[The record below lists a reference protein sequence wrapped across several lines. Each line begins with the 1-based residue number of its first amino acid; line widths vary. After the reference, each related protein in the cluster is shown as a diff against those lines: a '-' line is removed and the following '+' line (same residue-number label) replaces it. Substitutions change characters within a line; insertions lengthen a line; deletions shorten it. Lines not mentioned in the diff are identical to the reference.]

1 MVTDHAATPDAA
13 TPEAAAPT
21 AATPPAAARRTVGL
35 PAWLAPDRIERLA
48 AHVTAAPDAARV
60 TTNAPYTGA
69 PLADLPV
76 STPADVEDAFARAR
90 IAQKTWAATSFRR
103 RKEILLRFHDLVLAR
118 QDEVL
123 DLMQAENGKTR
134 RDAFLEVTD
143 IAITSRYYARNAAK
157 YLEPK
162 RRRGAIPVLTHT
174 TELRHP
180 KGVVAVVSPWNYP
193 LSMAAGDAIPALIA
207 GNAVVQKPDTQTAL
221 SALWALDLMK
231 EAGLPAGVWQMVIG
245 RGSSIGGALM
255 AGADF
260 MMFTGST
267 ASGRRIARDAGERL
281 IGASLELGGKNA
293 MIVLD
298 DADIDKAADGAV
310 AACFPSAGQLCVSIE
325 RLYVAE
331 SIRDRFVEA
340 FVART
345 ERLKVGAAFDYSMD
359 VGSLT
364 NPSQL
369 ETVSTHVEDA
379 VAKGATVLAGGKARP
394 DLGPL
399 FYEPTILTDVT
410 PDMTLHSHETFGP
423 VVSIYPYRDVEE
435 AIELANATPY
445 GLNGSVWS
453 GNGARGRAV
462 AARVHAGTVNVN
474 EAFAAAWGSID
485 APMGGMGD
493 SGLGRRHGADGIL
506 KYTEAQTVA
515 HQRVQGFSPPPRI
528 TPEAWAAL
536 ITGALKVMK
545 AAGVR

>member
-1 MVTDHAATPDAA
+1 
-13 TPEAAAPT
+13 
-21 AATPPAAARRTVGL
+21 
-35 PAWLAPDRIERLA
+35 
-48 AHVTAAPDAARV
+48 

-157 YLEPK
+157 YLQPK

-410 PDMTLHSHETFGP
+410 PDMTLHAHETFGP

-435 AIELANATPY
+435 AIELANSTPY

-536 ITGALKVMK
+536 LTGALKVMK

>member
-1 MVTDHAATPDAA
+1 MLTDHASRTK
-13 TPEAAAPT
+13 
-21 AATPPAAARRTVGL
+21 AARGLGL
-35 PAWLAPDRIERLA
+35 PASITPALLTKLTAR
-48 AHVTAAPDAARV
+48 VSAAPNAARV
-60 TTNAPYTGA
+60 TTNAPYTGV
-69 PLADLPV
+69 PLADFPV
-76 STPADVEDAFARAR
+76 STPEDVEAAFGRAR
-90 IAQKTWAATSFRR
+90 IAQKSWAATPIAE
-103 RKEILLRFHDLVLAR
+103 RKRILLRYHDLVLAR
-118 QDEVL
+118 QDEAL

-134 RDAFLEVTD
+134 RDAYLEVVD
-143 IAITSRYYARNAAK
+143 IGIVSRYYARNAEK
-157 YLEPK
+157 YLSPR
-162 RRRGAIPVLTHT
+162 RRRGAIPLLTHT

-180 KGVVAVVSPWNYP
+180 KGVVTVISPWNYP
-193 LSMAAGDAIPALIA
+193 LSMAASDTIAALMA

-221 SALWALDLMK
+221 TALWSMNLMY
-231 EAGLPAGVWQMVIG
+231 EAGLPADVWQMVIG

-255 AGADF
+255 DNANY

-267 ASGRRIARDAGERL
+267 ATGRQIASDAGKRL

-298 DADIDKAADGAV
+298 DADIDKAAEGAV
-310 AACFPSAGQLCVSIE
+310 NACFPSAGQLCVSIE

-331 SIRDRFVEA
+331 SIRDKFVAA

-345 ERLKVGAAFDYSMD
+345 KKLKIGAAYDYSID

-364 NPSQL
+364 TPSQL
-369 ETVSTHVEDA
+369 KTVTEHVGDA
-379 VAKGATVLAGGKARP
+379 VSKGATVLAGGKARP

-399 FYEPTILTDVT
+399 FHEPTILTDVT
-410 PDMTLHSHETFGP
+410 PDMTVYDHETFGP
-423 VVSIYPYRDVEE
+423 VVSIYSYRDVDE
-435 AIELANATPY
+435 AVARANATAY
-445 GLNGSVWS
+445 GLNASVWS

-515 HQRVQGFSPPPRI
+515 HQRVQGFYPPTSISPE
-528 TPEAWAAL
+528 TWAKL
-536 ITGALKVMK
+536 LTGALKVMK
-545 AAGVR
+545 AVGVR

>member
-1 MVTDHAATPDAA
+1 MVTDHASRTK
-13 TPEAAAPT
+13 
-21 AATPPAAARRTVGL
+21 AARGLGL
-35 PAWLAPDRIERLA
+35 PASITPALLTKLTAR
-48 AHVTAAPDAARV
+48 VSAAPNAARV
-60 TTNAPYTGA
+60 TTNAPYTGV
-69 PLADLPV
+69 PLADFPV
-76 STPADVEDAFARAR
+76 STPEDVEAAFGRAR
-90 IAQKTWAATSFRR
+90 IAQKSWAATPIAE
-103 RKEILLRFHDLVLAR
+103 RKRILLRYHDLVLAR
-118 QDEVL
+118 QDEAL

-134 RDAFLEVTD
+134 RDAYLEVVD
-143 IAITSRYYARNAAK
+143 IGIVSRYYARNAEK
-157 YLEPK
+157 YLSPR
-162 RRRGAIPVLTHT
+162 RRRGAIPLLTHT

-180 KGVVAVVSPWNYP
+180 KGVVTVISPWNYP
-193 LSMAAGDAIPALIA
+193 LSMAASDTIAALMA

-221 SALWALDLMK
+221 TALWSMNLMY
-231 EAGLPAGVWQMVIG
+231 EAGLPADVWQMVIG

-255 AGADF
+255 DNANY

-267 ASGRRIARDAGERL
+267 ATGRQIASDAGKRL

-298 DADIDKAADGAV
+298 DADIDKAAEGAV
-310 AACFPSAGQLCVSIE
+310 NACFPSAGQLCVSIE

-331 SIRDRFVEA
+331 SIRDKFVAA

-345 ERLKVGAAFDYSMD
+345 KKLKIGAAYDYSID

-364 NPSQL
+364 TPSQL
-369 ETVSTHVEDA
+369 KTVTEHVGDA
-379 VAKGATVLAGGKARP
+379 VSKGATVLAGGKARP

-399 FYEPTILTDVT
+399 FHEPTILTDVT
-410 PDMTLHSHETFGP
+410 PDMTLYDHETFGP
-423 VVSIYPYRDVEE
+423 VVSIYSYRDVDE
-435 AIELANATPY
+435 AVARANATAY
-445 GLNGSVWS
+445 GLNASVWS

-515 HQRVQGFSPPPRI
+515 HQRVQGFYPPTSISPE
-528 TPEAWAAL
+528 TWARL
-536 ITGALKVMK
+536 LTGALKVMK

>member
-1 MVTDHAATPDAA
+1 MVTDHASR
-13 TPEAAAPT
+13 PT
-21 AATPPAAARRTVGL
+21 TGRGLGL
-35 PAWLAPDRIERLA
+35 PASITPALLTQLTAQ
-48 AHVTAAPDAARV
+48 VSAAPNAARV
-60 TTNAPYTGA
+60 TTNAPYTGV
-69 PLADLPV
+69 PLADFPV
-76 STPADVEDAFARAR
+76 STPEDVEAAFGRAR
-90 IAQKTWAATSFRR
+90 IAQKSWAATPIAE
-103 RKEILLRFHDLVLAR
+103 RKRIMLRYHDLVLAR

-134 RDAFLEVTD
+134 RDAYLEVVD
-143 IAITSRYYARNAAK
+143 IGIVARYYARNAGK
-157 YLEPK
+157 YLSPK
-162 RRRGAIPVLTHT
+162 RRRGAIPLLTHT

-180 KGVVAVVSPWNYP
+180 KGVVTVISPWNYP
-193 LSMAAGDAIPALIA
+193 LSMAASDTIAALMA

-221 SALWALDLMK
+221 TALWSMKLMY
-231 EAGLPAGVWQMVIG
+231 EAGLPADVWQMVIG

-255 AGADF
+255 DNANY

-267 ASGRRIARDAGERL
+267 ATGRHIASDAGKRL

-298 DADIDKAADGAV
+298 DADVDKAAEGAV
-310 AACFPSAGQLCVSIE
+310 NACFPSAGQLCVSIE

-331 SIRDRFVEA
+331 SIRDTFVAA

-345 ERLKVGAAFDYSMD
+345 KKLKVGAAYDYSID

-364 NPSQL
+364 TPSQL
-369 ETVSTHVEDA
+369 TTVTTHIADA
-379 VAKGATVLAGGKARP
+379 VSKGATIIAGGKARP

-399 FYEPTILTDVT
+399 FHEPTILADVT
-410 PDMTLHSHETFGP
+410 PEMTLYDHETFGP
-423 VVSIYPYRDVEE
+423 VVSIYSYRDVDE
-435 AIELANATPY
+435 AVALANASAY
-445 GLNGSVWS
+445 GLNASVWS

-462 AARVHAGTVNVN
+462 AARIHAGTVNVN

-515 HQRVQGFSPPPRI
+515 HQRIQGFYPPARISPE
-528 TPEAWAAL
+528 TWATL
-536 ITGALKVMK
+536 LTGALKVMK
-545 AAGVR
+545 RVGVR

>member
-1 MVTDHAATPDAA
+1 MATEHATRPI
-13 TPEAAAPT
+13 T
-21 AATPPAAARRTVGL
+21 ARRLGL
-35 PAWLAPDRIERLA
+35 PASITPALLKRLTA
-48 AHVTAAPDAARV
+48 RVSAAPDAARV
-60 TTNAPYTGA
+60 TTTAPYSGV

-76 STPADVEDAFARAR
+76 STPADVEEAFARAR
-90 IAQKTWAATSFRR
+90 TAQKSWAATPIEE
-103 RKEILLRFHDLVLAR
+103 RKRILLRYHDLVLAR
-118 QDEVL
+118 QDEAL

-134 RDAFLEVTD
+134 RDAFLEVVD
-143 IAITSRYYARNAAK
+143 IGIVSRYYARTAAK
-157 YLEPK
+157 YLNPK
-162 RRRGAIPVLTHT
+162 RRRGAIPLLTHT

-180 KGVVAVVSPWNYP
+180 KGVVTVISPWNYP
-193 LSMAAGDAIPALIA
+193 LSMAASDAIAALMA
-207 GNAVVQKPDTQTAL
+207 GNAVVQKPDSQTAL
-221 SALWALDLMK
+221 TALWSMDLMH

-255 AGADF
+255 DNADY

-267 ASGRRIARDAGERL
+267 ATGRQIAGDAGRRL

-298 DADIDKAADGAV
+298 DAGIDKAADGAV
-310 AACFPSAGQLCVSIE
+310 AGCFPSAGQLCVSIE

-331 SIRDRFVEA
+331 SIRDKFIAA

-345 ERLKVGAAFDYSMD
+345 KALKVGAAYDYSID

-364 NPSQL
+364 TPSQL
-369 ETVSTHVEDA
+369 ETVSEHVDDA

-399 FYEPTILTDVT
+399 FYEPTILTGVT
-410 PDMTLHSHETFGP
+410 PDMTLYDHETFGP
-423 VVSIYPYRDVEE
+423 VVSIYSYRDVDE
-435 AIELANATPY
+435 AITLANSSPY
-445 GLNGSVWS
+445 GLNASVWS
-453 GNGARGRAV
+453 RNGARGRAV

-506 KYTEAQTVA
+506 KYTEPQTVA
-515 HQRVQGFSPPPRI
+515 HQRLQGFAPPARVSPE
-528 TPEAWAAL
+528 TWATL
-536 ITGALKVMK
+536 LTRALKVLK
-545 AAGVR
+545 ATGVR

>member
-1 MVTDHAATPDAA
+1 MATDHAVPSTSAH
-13 TPEAAAPT
+13 
-21 AATPPAAARRTVGL
+21 RSVL
-35 PAWLAPDRIERLA
+35 PASLTSARIERLA
-48 AHVTAAPDAARV
+48 ARVAAAADAARV
-60 TTNAPYTGA
+60 TTSAPYTGA

-76 STPADVEDAFARAR
+76 STPGDVEDAFARAR
-90 IAQKTWAATSFRR
+90 IAQKAWAATSLSR
-103 RKEILLRFHDLVLAR
+103 RKKIMLRFHDLVLAR

-123 DLMQAENGKTR
+123 DLMQAESGKTR

-143 IAITSRYYARNAAK
+143 TAITSRYYARSAARF
-157 YLEPK
+157 LEPK

-180 KGVVAVVSPWNYP
+180 KGVVAIVSPWNYP
-193 LSMAAGDAIPALIA
+193 LSMAAGDAIPALMA

-221 SALWALDLMK
+221 TALWALDLMH
-231 EAGLPAGVWQMVIG
+231 EAGLPAGVWQMVVG

-255 AGADF
+255 DNADY

-267 ASGRRIARDAGERL
+267 ASGRKIARDAGERL

-298 DADIDKAADGAV
+298 DADIEKAADGAV
-310 AACFPSAGQLCVSIE
+310 AACFPSTGQLCVSVE
-325 RLYVAE
+325 RLYVDEAVH
-331 SIRDRFVEA
+331 DRFVAA

-345 ERLKVGAAFDYSMD
+345 KHLKLGASYDYGSD
-359 VGSLT
+359 VGCLT

-369 ETVSTHVEDA
+369 ETVTAHVDDA
-379 VAKGATVLAGGKARP
+379 VAKGATVLAGGRARP

-399 FYEPTILTDVT
+399 FYEPTVLAGVT
-410 PDMTLHSHETFGP
+410 PDMTLCEHETFGP
-423 VVSIYPYRDVEE
+423 VVSVYPFRDVDE
-435 AIELANATPY
+435 AIARANATPY

-453 GNGARGRAV
+453 RNGARGRAV
-462 AARVHAGTVNVN
+462 AARLHAGTVNVN
-474 EAFAAAWGSID
+474 EAYAAAWGSID

-506 KYTEAQTVA
+506 KYTEPQTVA
-515 HQRVQGFSPPPRI
+515 HQRVQGFTPPARVSPE
-528 TPEAWAAL
+528 TWAAL
-536 ITGALKVMK
+536 LSTALKALK

>member
-1 MVTDHAATPDAA
+1 M
-13 TPEAAAPT
+13 
-21 AATPPAAARRTVGL
+21 

-157 YLEPK
+157 YLQPK

>member
-1 MVTDHAATPDAA
+1 MVTDHAA
-13 TPEAAAPT
+13 APPAIT
-21 AATPPAAARRTVGL
+21 APAAARRTVGL

-157 YLEPK
+157 YLQPK

-435 AIELANATPY
+435 AIELANSTPY

-536 ITGALKVMK
+536 LTGALKVMK

>member
-1 MVTDHAATPDAA
+1 M
-13 TPEAAAPT
+13 T
-21 AATPPAAARRTVGL
+21 APAAARRTVGL

-364 NPSQL
+364 NPSQM

-435 AIELANATPY
+435 AIELANSTPY

-453 GNGARGRAV
+453 RNGARGRAV

-515 HQRVQGFSPPPRI
+515 HQRVQGFYPPPRI

>member
-1 MVTDHAATPDAA
+1 MVTDHVPLS
-13 TPEAAAPT
+13 
-21 AATPPAAARRTVGL
+21 AARGSGL
-35 PAWLAPDRIERLA
+35 PASLTPARIGRLTARVA
-48 AHVTAAPDAARV
+48 AAADAVRV
-60 TTNAPYTGA
+60 TTIAPYTGA
-69 PLADLPV
+69 PLAALPV

-90 IAQKTWAATSFRR
+90 IAQKAWAAISLSQ
-103 RKEILLRFHDLVLAR
+103 RKKILLRFHDLVLAR
-118 QDEVL
+118 QAEAL

-143 IAITSRYYARNAAK
+143 IAITARYYARNAAR
-157 YLEPK
+157 YLAPQ

-193 LSMAAGDAIPALIA
+193 LSMAAGDAIPALMA

-221 SALWALDLMK
+221 TALWALDLMH
-231 EAGLPAGVWQMVIG
+231 EAGLPAGVWQMVVG

-255 AGADF
+255 AGADY

-267 ASGRRIARDAGERL
+267 ASGRQIARDAGERL

-298 DADIDKAADGAV
+298 DADIEKAADGAV

-331 SIRDRFVEA
+331 AIHDQFVAA

-345 ERLKVGAAFDYSMD
+345 KNLKVGAAYDYSCD

-369 ETVSTHVEDA
+369 EAVTAHVDDA

-399 FYEPTILTDVT
+399 FYEPTILADVT
-410 PDMTLHSHETFGP
+410 PDMTLYEHETFGP
-423 VVSIYPYRDVEE
+423 VVSIYPFRDVDE
-435 AIELANATPY
+435 AIARANATPY
-445 GLNGSVWS
+445 GLNASVWTR
-453 GNGARGRAV
+453 NGARGRAV

-506 KYTEAQTVA
+506 KYTEPQTVA
-515 HQRVQGFSPPPRI
+515 HQRIQGFSPPARVSHR
-528 TPEAWAAL
+528 TWAAL
-536 ITGALKVMK
+536 LTGVLKVLKK
-545 AAGVR
+545 AGAR